1 MASHFSGVLK
11 WQSFSK
17 VSGLLTGAPSAPAAP
32 ASPGSP
38 YTHIYQVEDKNE
50 EK

>member
-11 WQSFSK
+11 SQSFSK
-17 VSGLLTGAPSAPAAP
+17 VSGLLTGAPSAPATP
-32 ASPGSP
+32 ASPGPP
-38 YTHIYQVEDKNE
+38 YTHVYQVEDKDK